1 MMRERELS
9 NLMIQAG
16 LERGLDV
23 EKVVDELLALPVPSF
38 VDPQAFRGSLLAAV
52 EAYLL
57 AQVAER
63 MRRLRQQFEMEPR
76 ARESARVE
84 GPLESAPTTV
94 DNNAITEAKIQM
106 PGRSPKV
113 EELPSDAT
121 MIWPT
126 FHGKDAG
133 Q

>member
-23 EKVVDELLALPVPSF
+23 EKVVEELLALPVPSF

-63 MRRLRQQFEMEPR
+63 MRRLRQQFGMEPR
-76 ARESARVE
+76 ARESARVDA
-84 GPLESAPTTV
+84 PLESAPTIV

-106 PGRSPKV
+106 PGRTPKV